1 LNILFSNRHLIP
13 ECGDLH
19 TRCSTFAQY
28 CRNKFIRIDGQP
40 ITELCPYT
48 CGKCSSSLTKKT
60 LTRKGKYIKPKKF
73 TQHTCIDM
81 ADCSQLIKVYS
92 KLNKNVKNWCTEYST
107 MFKNRY
113 FIEMCPKYCSICNI
127 TSECDRYKLCR
138 NNGKCI
144 RDEYGT
150 YQCICSSTK
159 SFYGTL
165 CEYRRTCSSKPCSS
179 KTDYCIQT
187 QGENYVCL
195 SKTDKEQIRIIL
207 NSTSKNYLNNVRRV
221 TYKNQ

>member
-1 LNILFSNRHLIP
+1 LIP

-19 TRCSTFAQY
+19 SKCPTFAQY

-40 ITELCPYT
+40 ATKLCPYT
-48 CGKCSSSLTKKT
+48 CGKCPPLTNIIIKPVTAKMLTKSKS
-60 LTRKGKYIKPKKF
+60 RKYIKPKKF
-73 TQHTCIDM
+73 TEHTCIDM

-107 MFKNRY
+107 MIKDRY
-113 FIEMCPKYCSICNI
+113 FVEWCPKYCSLCKI
-127 TSECDRYKLCR
+127 TSACDRYKLCR
-138 NNGKCI
+138 NNGRCI

-165 CEYRRTCSSKPCSS
+165 CEYRRTCLSKPCPS

-187 QGENYVCL
+187 QGENYICL
-195 SKTDKEQIRIIL
+195 SKTDKEQIRVIL
-207 NSTSKNYLNNVRRV
+207 NSTSKNQLNNVRRV
-221 TYKNQ
+221 P